1 MFQTKEKLKY
11 AYQNLLDETEVVLTS
26 KHIILNIKKKIYPA
40 WVLLILATQ
49 ETEISRIAVSSQPRQ
64 TVCETLS

>member
-40 WVLLILATQ
+40 WWLIPIILAT
-49 ETEISRIAVSSQPRQ
+49 
-64 TVCETLS
+64 